1 MWKET
6 DNEQWGDFIIRTDP
20 ESGRAAGKEATEFC
34 CCGRDEISRFSNP
47 KGCSGSRV
55 FEV

>member
-1 MWKET
+1 MSSGET
-6 DNEQWGDFIIRTDP
+6 IIRPDP
-20 ESGRAAGKEATEFC
+20 ESSRAAGEEAAEFC
-34 CCGRDEISRFSNP
+34 CCGRDEISPFSNP